1 MRVLC
6 STGCFIGY
14 RNRYDFRLLEYANK
28 VLSCDG
34 FEILLPFDNQDC
46 IEVANYILNHAIFT
60 PCVHADKRIGIL
72 ISTGTNESIKKAL
85 DLFEDNCKFARYVGA
100 EIVVL
105 HLWGGKKS
113 DSNIRQNI
121 LHFQDLKDIAN
132 QYGLII
138 SVENVPCVVSDSLN
152 CFEILRK
159 KYNDIFFTFDSR
171 FAAFQNIQQ
180 ELFDNK
186 SNNIF
191 NYKFNNIIY
200 KPKSAFKRYQ
210 NNIFDNFTSD
220 DDDFFIKKNKN
231 ENNKDKNKVL
241 KWNYSYYRNNHKY
254 VFKKNYSIKKERI
267 KKLFK
272 LKHPD
277 IIDDWQKPKIIKILE
292 KNTLIEDA
300 IITRPWK
307 FFPCFD
313 NNCS

>member
-1 MRVLC
+1 MNPNTKIR
-6 STGCFIGY
+6 
-14 RNRYDFRLLEYANK
+14 K
-28 VLSCDG
+28 V
-34 FEILLPFDNQDC
+34 
-46 IEVANYILNHAIFT
+46 FT
-60 PCVHADKRIGIL
+60 
-72 ISTGTNESIKKAL
+72 SL
-85 DLFEDNCKFARYVGA
+85 DLGRRKPNIHIQLRYQKNSLNK
-100 EIVVL
+100 I
-105 HLWGGKKS
+105 
-113 DSNIRQNI
+113 
-121 LHFQDLKDIAN
+121 LKDIN
-132 QYGLII
+132 
-138 SVENVPCVVSDSLN
+138 
-152 CFEILRK
+152 ILK
-159 KYNDIFFTFDSR
+159 
-171 FAAFQNIQQ
+171 Q

-277 IIDDWQKPKIIKILE
+277 IIDDWQKPKIVKILE

>member
-186 SNNIF
+186 LIVERINHIHV
-191 NYKFNNIIY
+191 
-200 KPKSAFKRYQ
+200 
-210 NNIFDNFTSD
+210 SD
-220 DDDFFIKKNKN
+220 YSGGKN
-231 ENNKDKNKVL
+231 EWDKLSIILGIGEGEIDFVNLFELINSRVSCQYITLESPCYKNDKCDFLKLEENIVKV
-241 KWNYSYYRNNHKY
+241 
-254 VFKKNYSIKKERI
+254 
-267 KKLFK
+267 KKL
-272 LKHPD
+272 
-277 IIDDWQKPKIIKILE
+277 IKVA
-292 KNTLIEDA
+292 K
-300 IITRPWK
+300 
-307 FFPCFD
+307 
-313 NNCS
+313 